1 MMIVL
6 PSVLIQLLIFF
17 TIFLCTKIT
26 QDPDEVPTRI
36 LRVGRRLLRMS
47 WCWCLIFFV
56 YNLLSLAATP
66 FGTGDISVISTTRFL
81 FPLLWCIAAA
91 ICFRLITPLQRSIT
105 QRLWGVRG

>member
-17 TIFLCTKIT
+17 TIFLCTKIA
-26 QDPDEVPTRI
+26 QDLEDAPTRI

-56 YNLLSLAATP
+56 YNLISLAVTP
-66 FGTGDISVISTTRFL
+66 LGIDGIGFMTTVKFL
-81 FPLLWCIAAA
+81 FSLLWCITSLV
-91 ICFRLITPLQRSIT
+91 CFRLVIPLQRS
-105 QRLWGVRG
+105 LARGLC